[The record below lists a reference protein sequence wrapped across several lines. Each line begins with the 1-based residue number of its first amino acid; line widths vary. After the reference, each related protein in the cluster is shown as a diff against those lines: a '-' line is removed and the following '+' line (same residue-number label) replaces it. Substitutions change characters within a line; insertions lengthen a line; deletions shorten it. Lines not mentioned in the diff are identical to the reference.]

1 MSHSSNGPPSHPQAS
16 SGLGQSLRRPS
27 YAAVA
32 ASVTPRLVTLD
43 QPHASYGHHH
53 PAASMQARGEQ
64 QPQALGMLARPRA
77 GSTNMSMDVD
87 GQAATARRGVWSGD
101 WQGCPQ
107 HEDHPPFFTPSYLRQ
122 SRHTQRLRRAYDEH
136 LAELHEHTRLNPP
149 KPPPPLSASSSSGNL
164 HKLHTSHIH
173 HHQRPVVQDV
183 LERHPPPSEEVDRSH
198 PLPTRWSEEDK
209 MAGLEIQGESGE
221 EVRFGGATKTADEAA
236 SIRADHAM
244 PRECGI
250 YYFEVTVLSRG
261 KDGLVGIG
269 FSTRKAALNRLPGW
283 EAESWAYHGDD
294 GLFFASSASGKA
306 YGPRFASNDVI
317 GCGVNFRTNE
327 AFFTKNGVYLGVA
340 FNGIRSEKHYYYPS
354 VGMKK
359 PGEHLRI
366 NLGRTPFVFDI
377 DHMMEQE
384 RQVVMAKIDKT
395 DVSSL
400 HPSDT
405 ESTLIHKLIGQYLAH
420 EGYVDTAKAFAKDVH
435 DQQQSLSNN
444 PQPFTPP
451 DSEDDIHAIN
461 RQKIRRS
468 ILDGDIDRALKY
480 TSTYYPHVLEEERNR
495 DIYFRLKCRKFI
507 EMMRRY
513 AELVTATSSPAT
525 VTKSVDSLGGNGH
538 ADGSARM
545 AKRDN
550 EEEDDEDEDDD
561 EEDEE
566 QDDEGEEAKGQD
578 TQMELDDQLHR
589 EASHPP
595 PDDDDSKIPT
605 DDIDMDSPPSPSHP
619 PPTTKK
625 SHPKSSYMHKDL
637 LLTSALHYGQELQAE
652 FGADPRPRVKQELRE
667 LFAIIAYTDPG
678 GSPLG
683 ALLDP
688 RGRARCA
695 EEVNGGVLVSL
706 GQPASA
712 ALERLC
718 AQTEAMLDEIAAKSG
733 GGAALVNVREDFLRP

>member
-1 MSHSSNGPPSHPQAS
+1 MSHSSNGPPSYPQSS

-43 QPHASYGHHH
+43 QPHGSYGHHHH

-77 GSTNMSMDVD
+77 GSTNMSMEVD
-87 GQAATARRGVWSGD
+87 GQAGTARRGVWGGD

-122 SRHTQRLRRAYDEH
+122 SRHTQRLQRAYDEH

-236 SIRADHAM
+236 SIRTDHAM

-400 HPSDT
+400 HPPDT
-405 ESTLIHKLIGQYLAH
+405 ESTVIHKLIGQYLAH

-451 DSEDDIHAIN
+451 DSGDDIHAIN

-468 ILDGDIDRALKY
+468 ILDGDIDRAMKY

-525 VTKSVDSLGGNGH
+525 AKEVDSLEGNGH
-538 ADGSARM
+538 ADAGTRI
-545 AKRDN
+545 AKQG
-550 EEEDDEDEDDD
+550 EEQDDEDEDDE
-561 EEDEE
+561 EEDDE

-595 PDDDDSKIPT
+595 PDDDSQIPT
-605 DDIDMDSPPSPSHP
+605 DDIDMDAPPSPHP
-619 PPTTKK
+619 PNK
-625 SHPKSSYMHKDL
+625 KSSYMQKDL
-637 LLTSALHYGQELQAE
+637 LLTSALHYGQQLQLD

-678 GSPLG
+678 GSPIG
-683 ALLDP
+683 GLLDP
-688 RGRARCA
+688 RGRAGIA
-695 EEVNGGVLVSL
+695 EEVNGAVLVSL

-718 AQTEAMLDEIAAKSG
+718 AQTEAMLDETAAKSG
-733 GGAALVNVREDFLRP
+733 GGAALVNVREDFLR

>member
-1 MSHSSNGPPSHPQAS
+1 MAHSSSGPPSYPQP
-16 SGLGQSLRRPS
+16 SGLGQALRRPS

-32 ASVTPRLVTLD
+32 ASVTPRLVTLE
-43 QPHASYGHHH
+43 QSGSHGHH

-64 QPQALGMLARPRA
+64 QPQAVGMLARPRA
-77 GSTNMSMDVD
+77 GSMNMSMSMDMD
-87 GQAATARRGVWSGD
+87 GQGGQTATTARRGVWGGD
-101 WQGCPQ
+101 RLGCPQ

-122 SRHTQRLRRAYDEH
+122 SRHAQRLRRAYDEH
-136 LAELHEHTRLNPP
+136 VAELQEHARLNPP
-149 KPPPPLSASSSSGNL
+149 KPPPPLSASSSNGNL
-164 HKLHTSHIH
+164 HKMHASHV
-173 HHQRPVVQDV
+173 HQRPVVQDV

-209 MAGLEIQGESGE
+209 MSGLEIQSEGT
-221 EVRFGGATKTADEAA
+221 EVRFGGTTKTPDEAA

-244 PRECGI
+244 PKECGI
-250 YYFEVTVLSRG
+250 YYFEVTILSRG

-294 GLFFASSASGKA
+294 GFFFACSASGKA
-306 YGPRFASNDVI
+306 YGPRFSSNDVI

-327 AFFTKNGVYLGVA
+327 AFFTRNGVYLGVA
-340 FNGIRSEKHYYYPS
+340 FNGIKSEKHQYYPS

-384 RQVVMAKIDKT
+384 RQAIMAKIDKA
-395 DVSSL
+395 DVSAL
-400 HPSDT
+400 HPPDT
-405 ESTLIHKLIGQYLAH
+405 EGTLIHKLIGQYLAH

-435 DQQQSLSNN
+435 EQQQSLFRD

-480 TSTYYPHVLEEERNR
+480 TSSYYPHVLEEERNR

-513 AELVTATSSPAT
+513 TELVTATSSPAT
-525 VTKSVDSLGGNGH
+525 VTKSIDSLGSNGH
-538 ADGSARM
+538 ANTGTRTAEDE
-545 AKRDN
+545 D
-550 EEEDDEDEDDD
+550 EEDDQEEDD
-561 EEDEE
+561 
-566 QDDEGEEAKGQD
+566 GEEGQD
-578 TQMELDDQLHR
+578 TQMELDNQLHR
-589 EASHPP
+589 ETSRPP
-595 PDDDDSKIPT
+595 RDDIPT
-605 DDIDMDSPPSPSHP
+605 DDIDMDASQEELPPKASFM
-619 PPTTKK
+619 KK
-625 SHPKSSYMHKDL
+625 DD
-637 LLTSALHYGQELQAE
+637 LLTSALHYGQELQVE
-652 FGADPRPRVKQELRE
+652 FGGDPRQQVKKELRD
-667 LFAIIAYTDPG
+667 LFAIIAYPNPAE
-678 GSPLG
+678 SPIG
-683 ALLDP
+683 ALLDQ
-688 RGRARCA
+688 RGRGRIA
-695 EEVNGGVLVSL
+695 EEVNGAILVSL
-706 GQPASA
+706 GKPSSA

-718 AQTEAMLDEIAAKSG
+718 AQTEAMLDEVAAKG
-733 GGAALVNVREDFLRP
+733 GGAAALVSVRDDFLRP